1 MAIIKDEGRR
11 LKMDTT
17 PKMIKDSINKKN
29 ELSEQIIEA
38 ANNLDEELFI
48 ALRREHSKLL
58 HIINDSQEGVAIRCS
73 AKVYDNGNFY

>member
-48 ALRREHSKLL
+48 AIRREYSMLL
-58 HIINDSQEGVAIRCS
+58 HRVDDSQERLAERCP
-73 AKVYDNGNFY
+73 AKVYNSGLYY